1 MSFLKFL
8 WAKHPFASVAFAL
21 ALGGLV
27 VFGSGFVRD
36 TLYFNDPAHRNQD
49 LEPWM
54 TPRYVGMSWDL
65 PPEVLG
71 PLMGLSKDMPR
82 DGRPPR
88 LDEIAARMGI
98 TIEEL
103 QARVLAA
110 KVALDPGFQPRAS
123 GVEQK

>member
-54 TPRYVGMSWDL
+54 TPRYVVRVYDL
-65 PPEVLG
+65 PPEDVSRVLG
-71 PLMGLSKDMPR
+71 LSPGTAPR
-82 DGRPPR
+82 LTLERIAETQGRP
-88 LDEIAARMGI
+88 LA
-98 TIEEL
+98 
-103 QARVLAA
+103 QVLADLD
-110 KVALDPGFQPRAS
+110 ALRPKP
-123 GVEQK
+123 